1 MTNFQTDLENFILWL
16 TELEEVDG
24 DDQLKLI
31 NHLLE
36 VGTLDDQAMTFIDQ
50 TMENLVKISQSRAN
64 ELKKKVEM
72 LQGAMAGEKTPELSM
87 KKNIVDEAGEDM
99 FNISSDFTEDLK
111 TDQKQKNDSLETSEE
126 DENQDM
132 VEQLKAQLAY

>member
-24 DDQLKLI
+24 DDQLNLI

-64 ELKKKVEM
+64 ELKRKVET

-99 FNISSDFTEDLK
+99 ANISSDFTEDLK
-111 TDQKQKNDSLETSEE
+111 TDQKQKNEVQEASEE

-132 VEQLKAQLAY
+132 VEQLKAQLA